1 MNERRNRRIS
11 AVVGVFLVLIAG
23 SIALLA
29 GDLLETPVV
38 LLQVTLLGLA
48 GVVDVVAA
56 TGTRLTDR
64 WAWYQWSGLG
74 NVLLGVSLPLGFA
87 GSGNWF
93 LFVVVAGIG
102 ALSLGV
108 MGVDMLV
115 FHGKYTRDERLDR
128 DGA

>member
-29 GDLLETPVV
+29 GNLLETPVV

-115 FHGKYTRDERLDR
+115 FHGKYTRGDR
-128 DGA
+128 FDRNGA